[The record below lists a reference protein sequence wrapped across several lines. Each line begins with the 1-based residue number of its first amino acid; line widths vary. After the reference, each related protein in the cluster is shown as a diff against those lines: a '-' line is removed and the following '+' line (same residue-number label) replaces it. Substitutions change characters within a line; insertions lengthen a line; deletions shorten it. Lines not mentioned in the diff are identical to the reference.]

1 MFGRAKELARQEV
14 VTGAIEE
21 ISAEFLKRAAY
32 DAHSYGWTEE
42 FAEHLAATALKPFVE
57 FVLGGKDAE
66 EAYREAMDYGH
77 FQMFEEMYTS
87 ALNDNRSRRDA
98 FMMLLLLDRELAE
111 NRGEPKVKFPR
122 AWVDAG
128 AAALEAAAQRGAPVS
143 EQIGAGFD
151 AFGVAAKTAVPE
163 AAA

>member
-1 MFGRAKELARQEV
+1 MFGRAKELARQET

-21 ISAEFLKRAAY
+21 ISAEFLKRAAF
-32 DAHSYGWTEE
+32 DAHSYGWTDDL
-42 FAEHLAATALKPFVE
+42 AEHLAATALKPFVE

-87 ALNDNRSRRDA
+87 AMAEGRSRRDA

-111 NRGEPKVKFPR
+111 NRGEPEVKFPR

-128 AAALEAAAQRGAPVS
+128 AAALEAAAERGAPLS

-151 AFGVAAKTAVPE
+151 VFGKAAKSAMPN